1 MWLVGQGQSFYPV
14 KFSEYSIFT
23 FVNNRIFS
31 QIRMGFIINNTF
43 VGTKALTSL
52 QISLNKPRLRRLQE
66 LEEHEIHLKFGL
78 KKRSIVGQDSNR

>member
-1 MWLVGQGQSFYPV
+1 
-14 KFSEYSIFT
+14 
-23 FVNNRIFS
+23 
-31 QIRMGFIINNTF
+31 MGFIIYNTF

-78 KKRSIVGQDSNR
+78 NKSYPHLFRYQKQKLF

>member
-1 MWLVGQGQSFYPV
+1 
-14 KFSEYSIFT
+14 
-23 FVNNRIFS
+23 
-31 QIRMGFIINNTF
+31 MGFIIYNTF

-78 KKRSIVGQDSNR
+78 KKSYPPLFRYQQQKLF

>member
-1 MWLVGQGQSFYPV
+1 
-14 KFSEYSIFT
+14 
-23 FVNNRIFS
+23 
-31 QIRMGFIINNTF
+31 MGFIINNTF